1 MQEIVII
8 KLFFMW
14 YFLTTVVNKKDT
26 LIELNG
32 SYDKMAKYFFSD
44 IEDKRYFENVKFSG
58 IAQKGFT
65 HKLLSQTDYLINARF
80 GGIPVFSVIFIER
93 TRLYLSDK
101 ISFYPCQI
109 LLNNKS
115 YNFFLCRI
123 KQIMPVIDY
132 EKSGYRILSDGNKIV
147 DEPIIIKENVDEELL
162 IVRDSTYKSKIIVS
176 NLFKK
181 IVEKEQLN
189 VGFYNTSQ
197 SFW

>member
-1 MQEIVII
+1 MSYRS
-8 KLFFMW
+8 

-80 GGIPVFSVIFIER
+80 GGIPVFSERFIEK

>member
-1 MQEIVII
+1 M
-8 KLFFMW
+8 LD
-14 YFLTTVVNKKDT
+14 FLYQIFLLAQNLSKCFENFVSQT
-26 LIELNG
+26 LGVLARIYAAEL
-32 SYDKMAKYFFSD
+32 
-44 IEDKRYFENVKFSG
+44 RENVKFSG

-80 GGIPVFSVIFIER
+80 GGIPVFSERFIER

-147 DEPIIIKENVDEELL
+147 DEPIIIKENVNEELL

>member
-1 MQEIVII
+1 
-8 KLFFMW
+8 MW

-80 GGIPVFSVIFIER
+80 GGIPVFSERFIER

-197 SFW
+197 SFWQYLIL

>member
-1 MQEIVII
+1 
-8 KLFFMW
+8 MW

-80 GGIPVFSVIFIER
+80 GGIPVFSERFIER

-197 SFW
+197 SFWEYLML

>member
-1 MQEIVII
+1 
-8 KLFFMW
+8 MW

-80 GGIPVFSVIFIER
+80 GGIPVFSERFIER

-147 DEPIIIKENVDEELL
+147 DEPIIIKKNVNEELL

>member
-1 MQEIVII
+1 
-8 KLFFMW
+8 MW

-32 SYDKMAKYFFSD
+32 SYEKMAKYFFSD

-80 GGIPVFSVIFIER
+80 GGIPVFSERFIER

-147 DEPIIIKENVDEELL
+147 ESRTINNSSLTFSLIII
-162 IVRDSTYKSKIIVS
+162 S